1 MPTVATIISIN
12 KQSPGNNTPRSASA
26 ADSPSITTPIAS
38 VLETNDDGDNVPQA
52 EEEMKI
58 KDDGKD
64 DSKEIGDSEDVK
76 SKRRDKRLTAVRW
89 AQSLDENQME
99 LSTAVDPY
107 GVPHCEILKLG
118 GQDYKSILLDAK
130 IAYARK
136 IGIVVKQKDRSTER
150 VQALLYARAS
160 GISLEQVPQISTKAH
175 KGSKRKHEESLGD
188 GDDGELEILKKT
200 SARSAS
206 STLQSASS
214 TLQSAS
220 SSRNTTS
227 AAAIDESECDD
238 DNDDNDGPFLSH
250 TVMHAITAQVERGL
264 HELKLKFQYSHL
276 RELQDVIFECKENV
290 IETKAQVHTLLKK
303 FEACKDNDHEDETD
317 ENSISSSSSY
327 TQKREK
333 LRTQIKKYVRK
344 KKCHKA
350 QLLAATAEYE
360 QLKKRLQYK
369 SDEGEDSDDEL
380 LSL

>member
-1 MPTVATIISIN
+1 MSTVATTSSI
-12 KQSPGNNTPRSASA
+12 KQSRSASA
-26 ADSPSITTPIAS
+26 AASTSIQVTTPIAS
-38 VLETNDDGDNVPQA
+38 TYVLETGDVDNLPKA
-52 EEEMKI
+52 EEEI
-58 KDDGKD
+58 KDEGKKYD
-64 DSKEIGDSEDVK
+64 FKESGDSEDAK

-89 AQSLDENQME
+89 AQSLDENQMK
-99 LSTAVDPY
+99 LSTAVDQY

-160 GISLEQVPQISTKAH
+160 GISLEKVPQISTKAH

-188 GDDGELEILKKT
+188 GDDGELQILKKT

-206 STLQSASS
+206 L

-220 SSRNTTS
+220 SSRNASS
-227 AAAIDESECDD
+227 AASVDESECDD
-238 DNDDNDGPFLSH
+238 NDDDAADDNDRPFLSH
-250 TVMHAITAQVERGL
+250 TVMHAITSQVGRGL

-276 RELQDVIFECKENV
+276 RELQDVMFECKENA
-290 IETKAQVHTLLKK
+290 IETKAQVQTLLKR

-327 TQKREK
+327 TQKKEK
-333 LRTQIKKYVRK
+333 IRTQIKKYVRK

-350 QLLAATAEYE
+350 QLLVATAEYE